1 MAEAIGTPVRNQPLG
16 TVECHD
22 RLPGQRNLRL
32 FQSLLTVFVDPGH
45 PAKLAGCW
53 FPGRPL

>member
-1 MAEAIGTPVRNQPLG
+1 MAEAIGTPFRNQPLG
-16 TVECHD
+16 TAECHD

-32 FQSLLTVFVDPGH
+32 FQSLPTVLVDPGY
-45 PAKLAGCW
+45 PAKLVGCC